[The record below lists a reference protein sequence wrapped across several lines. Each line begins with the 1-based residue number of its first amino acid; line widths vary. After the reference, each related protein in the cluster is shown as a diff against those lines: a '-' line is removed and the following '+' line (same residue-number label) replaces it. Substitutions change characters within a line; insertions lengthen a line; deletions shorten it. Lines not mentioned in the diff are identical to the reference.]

1 MNIDSIDAGKY
12 YIKKLNLKL
21 KNKLV
26 KMSDEKTFSPPCII
40 CLKTLHY
47 TKNGNVE
54 RLRLIA
60 GMRSQEMNK

>member
-26 KMSDEKTFSPPCII
+26 KMSDEKTFSPPCNI
-40 CLKTLHY
+40 H
-47 TKNGNVE
+47 
-54 RLRLIA
+54 
-60 GMRSQEMNK
+60 